1 MAAKAQV
8 AARATVDVRAHIE
21 EAVEL
26 LGDPN
31 SRASNALGVFLRP
44 GDRLA
49 TLQAAKDAID
59 TALAVMAKTQW
70 PTEADY
76 NAPDHDNDF

>member
-8 AARATVDVRAHIE
+8 AARATSEVRAHIE
-21 EAVEL
+21 QAIAL
-26 LGDPN
+26 LGDAE
-31 SRASNALGVFLRP
+31 SSVSNALGVFMRP
-44 GDRLA
+44 GDRMV

-59 TALAVMAKTQW
+59 TAIAVMAKTQW

-76 NAPDHDNDF
+76 NAPDHDF

>member
-8 AARATVDVRAHIE
+8 AARATSEVRSHIE
-21 EAVEL
+21 QAVEL
-26 LGDPN
+26 LGDPD

-44 GDRLA
+44 GDRMV

-59 TALAVMAKTQW
+59 TAIAVMAKTQW

>member
-1 MAAKAQV
+1 MAGKAQV
-8 AARATVDVRAHIE
+8 AARATAEVRAHIE
-21 EAVEL
+21 QAIDL
-26 LGDPN
+26 LGDPE
-31 SRASNALGVFLRP
+31 SRVINALGVFMQP

-49 TLQAAKDAID
+49 TLQAAKEAID
-59 TALAVMAKTQW
+59 TAIAVMAKTQW